1 MTNISFAEQ
10 AKQRSLDFFQ
20 AYGVENNMEKV
31 LSFFSK
37 ESALI
42 GWGSK
47 EIYLDYAAIVATAHQ
62 RMTIPFLCSLMTS
75 VRKSLMPQQT
85 SA

>member
-1 MTNISFAEQ
+1 MKLLLEVRRMTNISFAEQ

-47 EIYLDYAAIVATAHQ
+47 EI
-62 RMTIPFLCSLMTS
+62 
-75 VRKSLMPQQT
+75 
-85 SA
+85 